1 MGSGSD
7 EVLFSG
13 LPEKPKP
20 GLFYYVINP
29 KVAIGFAEVKWV
41 HEHGEVHAHP
51 ITARCVSQSDRAI
64 GKIIDVQSDVR
75 TRKFDVTTD
84 LNEFVVNSLTADE
97 IPTLALLHDLFIV
110 SAESPE
116 YVAAALP
123 SLRERFEAQKSLLS
137 DCEARLEVLDDVVEG
152 LFA

>member
-1 MGSGSD
+1 MGSGWD

-13 LPEKPKP
+13 VPEKPKP
-20 GLFYYVINP
+20 GIFYYVINP
-29 KVAIGFAEVKWV
+29 KVAIGFAEIKRV
-41 HEHGEVHAHP
+41 HGHGEVHAHP
-51 ITARCVSQSDRAI
+51 ITARCVAQSDRAI
-64 GKIIDVQSDVR
+64 GKIIDHQGDVR
-75 TRKFDVTTD
+75 TKKFDITAD

-110 SAESPE
+110 STESPE

-123 SLRERFEAQKSLLS
+123 SLRERFEAQRSLLN